1 VRRFQRHFP
10 QVDIDIVVD
19 ATRHGSNGKVS
30 NLINM
35 MSAARHDVL
44 AICDSDLHLPS
55 DYLERLAAVGWGTDS

>member
-1 VRRFQRHFP
+1 
-10 QVDIDIVVD
+10 
-19 ATRHGSNGKVS
+19 
-30 NLINM
+30 